1 MNELDNTHNGLKMVR
16 KQIKT
21 MKKKKKF
28 CAKRFFLCNVRGEQF
43 SDIYIYIY
51 IFLLE
56 LVTIVVL
63 NVTVFFFLQLSDA
76 SLQWNFSSL
85 YSPSLL
91 YLSPVRVDHIADLNT
106 SPISTFL
113 KSLELAVRLK
123 ITVQVSPP
131 H

>member
-1 MNELDNTHNGLKMVR
+1 MSKESSSL
-16 KQIKT
+16 
-21 MKKKKKF
+21 
-28 CAKRFFLCNVRGEQF
+28 
-43 SDIYIYIY
+43 IYIY

-91 YLSPVRVDHIADLNT
+91 YLSHVRVDHITDLDT

-113 KSLELAVRLK
+113 ESLRVAVRLK
-123 ITVQVSPP
+123 ITVQVSPL

>member
-1 MNELDNTHNGLKMVR
+1 MSEESSSL
-16 KQIKT
+16 
-21 MKKKKKF
+21 
-28 CAKRFFLCNVRGEQF
+28 
-43 SDIYIYIY
+43 IY

-56 LVTIVVL
+56 LVTIIVL

-85 YSPSLL
+85 YSPFLL
-91 YLSPVRVDHIADLNT
+91 YLSPLRVDQIADLDT

-113 KSLELAVRLK
+113 KSLGVAIRLK
-123 ITVQVSPP
+123 ITVQVSPS